1 MYIKQKF
8 IFIIGFLLI
17 LSVLVFNQFT
27 LEFIFSHDGTIDSN
41 DKLFVIW
48 LYDFLA
54 IIVGIVII
62 YNRGE
67 IKITP
72 KIVFIIF
79 IQIVVVFFMLEGSLR
94 LYFAILHHFR
104 PAEMTFDKQIG
115 WQNNPYISRN
125 DHRQLYGKINYST
138 QKYGFRIF
146 GETNTH
152 KTKIL
157 IIGDSFTMADNINDG
172 YAYYDYLLKNNSNIE
187 IFVYGGGGYGSLQE
201 YMILDKYID
210 EINPN
215 IILWQFCDND
225 FINNDHEL
233 ESRSILHGGLDPRPY
248 YIKDEIIVSTP
259 WQRHGKLY
267 DFFHNLYFV
276 KLTLLEIRILEKDH
290 LITIEKELTQDHP
303 LYLNSYQTTEN
314 IMKLVK
320 YRIGDIP
327 LISFNA
333 KIYDDFPNWWSEAF
347 KKIANDNNFI
357 FLTQI
362 TDSLTSARDSGIK
375 IDYSP
380 EDAHWNQTGHTIVG
394 KILIEYLINNKL
406 IKSNIKYL

>member
-1 MYIKQKF
+1 MYIKQKI

-27 LEFIFSHDGTIDSN
+27 LEYIFSHDGAIDSN
-41 DKLFVIW
+41 DKLFIIW
-48 LYDFLA
+48 IYDFLA
-54 IIVGIVII
+54 LIIGIVIF

-67 IKITP
+67 TKIILRT
-72 KIVFIIF
+72 IFIIF
-79 IQIVVVFFMLEGSLR
+79 IQIIVVFLMLEGSLR
-94 LYFAILHHFR
+94 LYFAILHHFS
-104 PAEMTFDKQIG
+104 PAEMTFEKQIG
-115 WQNNPYISRN
+115 WQNSPNLSRN
-125 DHRQLYGKINYST
+125 NYRQLYGNINYST

-146 GETNTH
+146 GNTNTH

-157 IIGDSFTMADNINDG
+157 IIGDSFTMADNISDG
-172 YAYYDYLLKNNSNIE
+172 NSYYDYLLKNNSNIE

-233 ESRSILHGGLDPRPY
+233 ESRSMLHGGLDPRPY
-248 YIKDEIIVSTP
+248 YINDEIIVTVP

-267 DFFHNLYFV
+267 NFFHKLYFI

-290 LITIEKELTQDHP
+290 LITIEKELTQDHS

-314 IMKLVK
+314 IMKLVIN
-320 YRIGDIP
+320 RIGEIP

-333 KIYDDFPNWWSEAF
+333 KIYDDFPNWWSKAF
-347 KKIANDNNFI
+347 NKIANDNNFI

-362 TDSLTSARDSGIK
+362 TDSLTSARDSGIN
-375 IDYSP
+375 IDYYP
-380 EDAHWNQTGHTIVG
+380 EDAHWNQTGHSIVG
-394 KILIEYLINNKL
+394 NVLLEYLVNNNF
-406 IKSNIKYL
+406 ID